1 MDNRDHLKR
10 YFEQSGDS
18 LRRSLRQVVW
28 RSGLAVGDE
37 AVRVADELLSDVVE
51 QALMSAGRLK
61 TPEEPFAWV
70 MAIGLNLIKRRFSEN
85 TRLNQREPLLYDL
98 HPSDSMTEDELI
110 DMLFPHTVVQE
121 RHDEYVE
128 EILSLLSP
136 EDEQLIRLAI
146 LYDLN
151 GEELGAV
158 LGITPGAAR
167 VRLHRAL
174 KRLRE
179 AAKEKLDE

>member
-10 YFEQSGDS
+10 YFEQSAAV
-18 LRRSLRQVVW
+18 LQRALRQMVW
-28 RSGLAVGDE
+28 RSGLAIGEE
-37 AVRVADELLSDVVE
+37 AGHVADELLGEIVE

-61 TPEEPFAWV
+61 TPEQPFAWL

-110 DMLFPHTVVQE
+110 DMLFPQTTLHD
-121 RHDEYVE
+121 RHDEQVE
-128 EILSLLSP
+128 EMLALLSS
-136 EDEQLIRLAI
+136 EDEHLIRLAI

-151 GEELGAV
+151 GEELGAA
-158 LGITPGAAR
+158 LGITAGAAR

-179 AAKEKLDE
+179 AAKERLDE